1 MATSLSTQK
10 PVLKRSQVILSNYV
24 CHLPE
29 KYYAGFVTI
38 DGTNHVT
45 DWFDTK
51 EEAKV
56 ALTKLE
62 EELGYAAIETLEMEG
77 FYPERAKII
86 EDLYHA
92 SGRTNGLYTGLNT
105 TDG

>member
-1 MATSLSTQK
+1 MATSLNTQK
-10 PVLKRSQVILSNYV
+10 PVLKRSQVTLSNY
-24 CHLPE
+24 HLPE
-29 KYYAGFVTI
+29 KHYAGFVII

-45 DWFDTK
+45 AWFDTK

-62 EELGYAAIETLEMEG
+62 KELDYAAIETLEMEG

-86 EDLYHA
+86 EEIYQA
-92 SGRTNGLYTGLNT
+92 SGRTNGLYTGLCLK
-105 TDG
+105 DG

>member
-10 PVLKRSQVILSNYV
+10 PVLKRSQVILSNY
-24 CHLPE
+24 HLSE
-29 KYYAGFVTI
+29 KHYAGFVTI

-51 EEAKV
+51 EKAKA
-56 ALTKLE
+56 ALPKLE
-62 EELGYAAIETLEMEG
+62 KELGYAAIETLEMEG